1 MLKFV
6 NKQGTKVM
14 EMADDDTIKV
24 TDKAFAEKLGEMIA
38 KENVS
43 IENEKEDQE

>member
-14 EMADDDTIKV
+14 EMADDDSIKV
-24 TDKAFAEKLGEMIA
+24 TDGKFAEKLGEMMTR
-38 KENVS
+38 ENVS
-43 IENEKEDQE
+43 VKDQEKENE